1 MEHNLATSADR
12 ADYLVDLSN
21 IVREQSIGG
30 PGLRSLRR
38 LDLVVAALVTLTGD
52 PDVGVYLIADASL
65 LGGSREFTDQADVRR
80 LRRWVADGL
89 VEEVPDADDRVLEI
103 AGMTRIPV
111 ITGDRYDAYRTEHTW
126 IQGNSSQFLKPV
138 PGPAG
143 PAGSA
148 GSADTVALVPLD
160 MGVRTPAQISRREEL
175 AALKK
180 QGLLGSDRTPL
191 IKVLTR
197 AWRCPE
203 RRCSL
208 YDIHS
213 GDRVLLPR
221 MHRGV
226 PTCQQHRVALSDDGP
241 RPATAQLKA
250 VINGTCVARFT
261 LDEDSVTSVGRYPD
275 PGIALFS
282 LLDPE
287 AAARVSREHVVVS
300 LQKGLV
306 LLRDVSSYGS
316 RMRTADKRGRLGHWE
331 QLPPRVDRR
340 FHPGDEVEL
349 APGVILTRSGRIF
362 PAELPEDWR
371 AAAPQTP
378 VPPGAAAPT
387 MSV

>member
-1 MEHNLATSADR
+1 MEHNLVTSADR

-21 IVREQSIGG
+21 IVRERSIGG
-30 PGLRSLRR
+30 PGLRSLPR

-52 PDVGVYLIADASL
+52 PDVRVYLIADASL
-65 LGGSREFTDQADVRR
+65 LGGSREFTDQTDVGR

-103 AGMTRIPV
+103 AGMTRVPV
-111 ITGDRYDAYRTEHTW
+111 ITGDRYDAYRTEHAW
-126 IQGNSSQFLKPV
+126 IQGNTSQFLKPT
-138 PGPAG
+138 PGPG
-143 PAGSA
+143 G
-148 GSADTVALVPLD
+148 TVTLVPLD

-180 QGLLGSDRTPL
+180 QGLLGPDRTPL
-191 IKVLTR
+191 IEVLTR

-226 PTCQQHRVALSDDGP
+226 PTCQQHRVPLRDDGP
-241 RPATAQLKA
+241 RPATAQLKV
-250 VINGTCVARFT
+250 VINGTCVARYT
-261 LDEDSVTSVGRYPD
+261 LDEDSVTPVGRYPD
-275 PGIALFS
+275 PGIALIS

-287 AAARVSREHVVVS
+287 AAATVSREHVVVS

-316 RMRTADKRGRLGHWE
+316 RMRTVDKRGGWGPGNSC
-331 QLPPRVDRR
+331 LPRST
-340 FHPGDEVEL
+340 GDSTPV
-349 APGVILTRSGRIF
+349 TRSNSP
-362 PAELPEDWR
+362 PA
-371 AAAPQTP
+371 
-378 VPPGAAAPT
+378 
-387 MSV
+387 

>member
-1 MEHNLATSADR
+1 MEHNLVTSADR

-21 IVREQSIGG
+21 IVRERSIGG
-30 PGLRSLRR
+30 PGLRSLPR
-38 LDLVVAALVTLTGD
+38 LDLVVAALVRLTGD
-52 PDVGVYLIADASL
+52 PDVRVYLIADASL
-65 LGGSREFTDQADVRR
+65 LGGSREFTDQTDVGR

-103 AGMTRIPV
+103 AGMTRVPV

-126 IQGNSSQFLKPV
+126 IQGNTSQFLKPT
-138 PGPAG
+138 PGPG
-143 PAGSA
+143 G
-148 GSADTVALVPLD
+148 TVTLVPLD

-180 QGLLGSDRTPL
+180 QGLLGPDRTPL
-191 IKVLTR
+191 IEVLTR

-226 PTCQQHRVALSDDGP
+226 PTCQQHRVPLRDDGP
-241 RPATAQLKA
+241 RPATAQLKV
-250 VINGTCVARFT
+250 VINGTCVARYT
-261 LDEDSVTSVGRYPD
+261 LDEDSVTPVGRYPD
-275 PGIALFS
+275 PGIALIS

-287 AAARVSREHVVVS
+287 AAATVSREHVVVS
-300 LQKGLV
+300 LQQGLV

-316 RMRTADKRGRLGHWE
+316 RMRTVDKRGRLGPWE
-331 QLPPRVDRR
+331 QLPPQVDRR

-349 APGVILTRSGRIF
+349 APSVILTRSGRIF

-371 AAAPQTP
+371 AGVPQTP

>member
-1 MEHNLATSADR
+1 MEHNLATSADS

-52 PDVGVYLIADASL
+52 PGVRVYLIADASL
-65 LGGSREFTDQADVRR
+65 LGGHREFTDQADVRK

-103 AGMTRIPV
+103 AGMTRVPV

-126 IQGNSSQFLKPV
+126 IQGNTSQFLKPT
-138 PGPAG
+138 PGPG
-143 PAGSA
+143 G
-148 GSADTVALVPLD
+148 TVALVPLD

-180 QGLLGSDRTPL
+180 QGLLGPNQTPL
-191 IKVLTR
+191 IEVLTR

-221 MHRGV
+221 MRRGA
-226 PTCQQHRVALSDDGP
+226 PTCQQHQIPLRDDGP

-250 VINGTCVARFT
+250 VINGTVTRYT
-261 LDEDSVTSVGRYPD
+261 LAEDSVTPVGRYPD

-282 LLDPE
+282 LLDQD

-306 LLRDVSSYGS
+306 LVRDVSSYGS
-316 RMRTADKRGRLGHWE
+316 RMRTVDKRGRPGHWE
-331 QLPPRVDRR
+331 QMTPQADRR
-340 FHPGDEVEL
+340 FRPGDEVEL

-362 PAELPEDWR
+362 PAELPDGWR
-371 AAAPQTP
+371 TGAPQAP

-387 MSV
+387 MST